1 MIALY
6 SKTVRPDPDSES
18 GSYTDNVLERNTAF
32 CCDRFSGYCKKFP
45 SWSYEKGRFTIVDSI
60 TYEGSSQTEIDY
72 CPFCGERIK
81 YKQNKEPKG
90 KR

>member
-1 MIALY
+1 MIAQY

-18 GSYTDNVLERNTAF
+18 GSYTDNVLERNTTF
-32 CCDRFSGYCKKFP
+32 CCERFSEYCKKFP

-60 TYEGSSQTEIDY
+60 TYEGSSQTGIDY
-72 CPFCGERIK
+72 CPFCGERIR